1 MPSEAYDPAARWR
14 VLAEDAR
21 ATAEEMTD
29 PQARLILL
37 TIARAYDR
45 LAERAEARKVHKNQ
59 DSED

>member
-1 MPSEAYDPAARWR
+1 MPAEASEPATRWR
-14 VLAEDAR
+14 VLADQSR
-21 ATAEEMTD
+21 AAAEEMTD

-45 LAERAEARKVHKNQ
+45 LAERPEARTVRKNQ

>member
-1 MPSEAYDPAARWR
+1 MPPEAPDPAARWR

-21 ATAEEMTD
+21 AAAEEMTD

-37 TIARAYDR
+37 TIARAYER
-45 LAERAEARKVHKNQ
+45 LAERADMREVRKTQ